1 MEGMKKLFLFAL
13 FLVGFSAAV
22 QAQNLQ
28 VSGTVVSKADG
39 FPVIGA
45 SVIEVGNDRN
55 GTITDLDGKF
65 SLTEKEGAEI
75 SIS

>member
-45 SVIEVGNDRN
+45 SRRGGNLYLLCRV
-55 GTITDLDGKF
+55 
-65 SLTEKEGAEI
+65 
-75 SIS
+75 

>member
-28 VSGTVVSKADG
+28 VTCRIQCSGAGTK
-39 FPVIGA
+39 PA
-45 SVIEVGNDRN
+45 SERN
-55 GTITDLDGKF
+55 GGLQGRR
-65 SLTEKEGAEI
+65 I
-75 SIS
+75 SRYRSIGN

>member
-45 SVIEVGNDRN
+45 SVI
-55 GTITDLDGKF
+55 
-65 SLTEKEGAEI
+65 
-75 SIS
+75 

>member
-28 VSGTVVSKADG
+28 VSGTVVGRRISRYRS
-39 FPVIGA
+39 IG
-45 SVIEVGNDRN
+45 N
-55 GTITDLDGKF
+55 
-65 SLTEKEGAEI
+65 
-75 SIS
+75 

>member
-28 VSGTVVSKADG
+28 VKGRRFSCHRS
-39 FPVIGA
+39 FCH
-45 SVIEVGNDRN
+45 RN
-55 GTITDLDGKF
+55 RQR
-65 SLTEKEGAEI
+65 EERYHYRPRR
-75 SIS
+75 